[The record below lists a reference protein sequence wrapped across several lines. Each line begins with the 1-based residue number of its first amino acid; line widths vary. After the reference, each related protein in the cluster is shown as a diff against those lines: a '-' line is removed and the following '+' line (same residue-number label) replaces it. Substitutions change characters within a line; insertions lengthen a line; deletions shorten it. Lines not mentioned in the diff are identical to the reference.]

1 MAETEGTAV
10 KEEEAKEEAEEKI
23 SPTVR
28 KRPERPKVGA
38 ALLLITIIA
47 EWEQITQSELRTIH
61 KIDSHYG
68 INSSSLILIN
78 LN

>member
-1 MAETEGTAV
+1 MAETEGASV

-38 ALLLITIIA
+38 GPPQLLIPIA
-47 EWEQITQSELRTIH
+47 AE
-61 KIDSHYG
+61 
-68 INSSSLILIN
+68 
-78 LN
+78 